1 MCGYIYIG
9 RLDQHE
15 SIQWYMTICFVNLLV
30 FEILVYCIVIKEL
43 IDTDYATKKGSVPAL
58 KNLS

>member
-1 MCGYIYIG
+1 
-9 RLDQHE
+9 
-15 SIQWYMTICFVNLLV
+15 MTICFVNLLV